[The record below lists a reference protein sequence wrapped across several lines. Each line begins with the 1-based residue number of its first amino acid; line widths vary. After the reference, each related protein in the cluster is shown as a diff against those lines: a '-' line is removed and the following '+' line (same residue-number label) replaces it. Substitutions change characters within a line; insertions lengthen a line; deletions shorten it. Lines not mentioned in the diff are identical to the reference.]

1 MKTVNGVPIETLS
14 RDLIEANMMEVEVGT
29 NGFFGGD
36 QGHGSRTYFRLKNL
50 GGTNMEVLTKP
61 SDESENAVDEVVI
74 MLGGDSELLT
84 FMDALSFA
92 LKVLDLQIGD

>member
-1 MKTVNGVPIETLS
+1 
-14 RDLIEANMMEVEVGT
+14 
-29 NGFFGGD
+29 
-36 QGHGSRTYFRLKNL
+36 
-50 GGTNMEVLTKP
+50 MEVLTKP